1 MLGNWNFEDE
11 AANSTLQQVNRQ
23 KSARNLEVLQFDPS
37 EPCAVFLDA
46 KHATKHTATLAHCDC
61 ADFNMAGASPRK
73 VFKPCMHI
81 YRLAMELGLIEAK
94 YLDHAA
100 RSGVL
105 CAYAS
110 ARAREELNG
119 FSTSL
124 WIPSQWGG
132 WPSELHAS
140 GIQKNRQYRAYAIKH
155 VEPDSVHV
163 AQDGWII
170 HDYTVSFSR
179 CDCLDFR
186 DRKLPCKHIYAA
198 ALSASIQLP
207 FTFAEMSMHKRTAS
221 QLYLTSAPPSSST
234 PMLPEL
240 PRNVPK
246 PITAGTEHKSK
257 LERKC
262 CIN

>member
-23 KSARNLEVLQFDPS
+23 KSARNLEILQFDPS

-110 ARAREELNG
+110 ARGAKRLNG

-124 WIPSQWGG
+124 WIPANGAGG
-132 WPSELHAS
+132 HPNFTPLE
-140 GIQKNRQYRAYAIKH
+140 
-155 VEPDSVHV
+155 
-163 AQDGWII
+163 
-170 HDYTVSFSR
+170 
-179 CDCLDFR
+179 FR
-186 DRKLPCKHIYAA
+186 RIGNIAPTRSNTLN
-198 ALSASIQLP
+198 LTP
-207 FTFAEMSMHKRTAS
+207 FTSLRT
-221 QLYLTSAPPSSST
+221 
-234 PMLPEL
+234 
-240 PRNVPK
+240 V
-246 PITAGTEHKSK
+246 G
-257 LERKC
+257 
-262 CIN
+262 